1 MSADTA
7 KYPLGSKI
15 ARSGELLGWR
25 ELKETLMFES
35 FQLLSPPRVTQARLA
50 YLQAEGYWI
59 LSLRTVY
66 LESDDVK
73 GATAPTY

>member
-15 ARSGELLGWR
+15 TRSGELLGWR

-35 FQLLSPPRVTQARLA
+35 FQLLSLPRVTQARLA
-50 YLQAEGYWI
+50 HLQAEGYWI
-59 LSLRTVY
+59 LSRRTVC